1 MTRFTMHG
9 DVCLYIQVG
18 YMRYIIPGLLV
29 LLFLFGGCSVWNTT
43 KDYTKDSW
51 ETTKDYIDP
60 PPQIDTDSY
69 QFSNPNQEK
78 LAKLITPVDGPLT
91 SLTRFVDDTD
101 TLPGIEWLD
110 LLLARF
116 PWVHRVLVTDE
127 TGTIIFMQPEMP
139 VKKISKP
146 LVFEGVWREIRL
158 LTVVDY
164 SDLGPELY
172 VGRPYFEDITFG
184 GLIGIGFDPR
194 TLLGLSPDPKEL
206 VIVHP
211 GGGVW
216 SLGADIDEEAMLAV
230 PWEEIL
236 KSDVQG
242 QVRVSDKYYTWLARY
257 VGDDYYVYATE
268 SVDPNADGESWW
280 SF

>member
-1 MTRFTMHG
+1 M
-9 DVCLYIQVG
+9 QVG
-18 YMRYIIPGLLV
+18 YMRYISLGLLAAI
-29 LLFLFGGCSVWNTT
+29 LLLGGCSVWQTT
-43 KDYTKDSW
+43 KDYSTESW

-60 PPQIDTDSY
+60 PPQIDADSY
-69 QFSNPNQEK
+69 QFTNPNQEK

-91 SLTRFVDDTD
+91 SLTRFVDNTD

-127 TGTIIFMQPEMP
+127 EGTIIFMQPEMP

-146 LVFEGVWREIRL
+146 LVFEGVWRDIRL

-172 VGRPYFEDITFG
+172 VGRPYFEDVDFS
-184 GLIGIGFDPR
+184 GLIGVGFDPR
-194 TLLGLSPDPKEL
+194 TLLSLSSDPKEL
-206 VIVHP
+206 VVVHP

-230 PWEEIL
+230 PWVEIL
-236 KSDVQG
+236 KHDVQG
-242 QVRVSDKYYTWLARY
+242 QVQVGDKYYTWLARY

-268 SVDPNADGESWW
+268 SIDPNADGESWW